1 MDGFNEMVKRI
12 EPSLILVRGK
22 SIEGMDGKFIFIDFC
37 DTFEIS
43 SEYEQL
49 SLFQMD
55 RIQILRKEE
64 D

>member
-1 MDGFNEMVKRI
+1 MIKRI

-22 SIEGMDGKFIFIDFC
+22 PIKGMDGKFIFIDFC
-37 DTFEIS
+37 DTFEIY

-49 SLFQMD
+49 SLFQID

>member
-1 MDGFNEMVKRI
+1 MYNLI
-12 EPSLILVRGK
+12 EPSHMLLGEK
-22 SIEGMDGKFIFIDFC
+22 PLAGMYGKFIFIDFC
-37 DTFEIS
+37 DTFDIS